1 MSVAVAFSPQVLGA
15 LFDAVEMD
23 DVVDPVV
30 SLPDTIPIACD
41 QNEMRRC
48 LALCIQFWRE
58 GAIRADLKTLAS
70 TLLRIGDLPAEDR
83 RRYKLIRARYKHL
96 RFALVLYGARHRA
109 PPLFRATVVV
119 MGHLQDAYR
128 NNRRS
133 VVLAYALA
141 LRVLLTRA
149 IWWAVH
155 REIARVRIDD
165 AAGFREFRR
174 GEICRLNQWLANT
187 NLTAHRFHAMRKIIS
202 RLVSFY
208 DTRRCI
214 DPDDRALRMSRYLSA
229 INGLM
234 GEMHD
239 ELVERAMAGQQDY
252 HHDALV
258 LPADIHERLQA
269 LTQAYPDL
277 HRKQDRP
284 PISSLCRPKEQCSAA
299 ASNPRMAGR
308 LTELSEP

>member
-1 MSVAVAFSPQVLGA
+1 MSVPTAFSPEVLGA
-15 LFDAVEMD
+15 LFEAVEMD

-30 SLPDTIPIACD
+30 SLPDTIPTACD
-41 QNEMRRC
+41 QDEMRRC

-58 GAIRADLKTLAS
+58 GAIRADLKTLVNA
-70 TLLRIGDLPAEDR
+70 LLWTGDLPPKDR

-96 RFALVLYGARHRA
+96 RFALVLYGTQHRA
-109 PPLFRATVVV
+109 PALFRATVVA

-133 VVLAYALA
+133 AVLGYALA
-141 LRVLLTRA
+141 LRVLMTRA

-155 REIARVRIDD
+155 REVARVRIDD
-165 AAGFREFRR
+165 AAGFHDYRR
-174 GEICRLNQWLANT
+174 GEIARLDQWLADPS
-187 NLTAHRFHAMRKIIS
+187 LTAHRFHAMRKIVS

-214 DPDDRALRMSRYLSA
+214 EPDNCSLRMSRYLSA

-239 ELVERAMAGQQDY
+239 DLVERAMVGQQDY
-252 HHDALV
+252 YRDALV
-258 LPADIHERLQA
+258 LPSDIHKRLRA
-269 LTQAYPDL
+269 LTKAYLGL
-277 HRKQDRP
+277 HHNQDRAP
-284 PISSLCRPKEQCSAA
+284 GSSLRQPAGPRPAPALHAYTDEA
-299 ASNPRMAGR
+299 
-308 LTELSEP
+308 

>member
-1 MSVAVAFSPQVLGA
+1 VSVPVAFSPQVLGA

-30 SLPDTIPIACD
+30 SLPDTIPTACD
-41 QNEMRRC
+41 QDEMRRC

-58 GAIRADLKTLAS
+58 GAIRADLKTLAN
-70 TLLRIGDLPAEDR
+70 TLLRTGDLRTEDR

-96 RFALVLYGARHRA
+96 RFALVLYGAQHQA

-133 VVLAYALA
+133 AVLGYALV
-141 LRVLLTRA
+141 LRLLLTRA

-155 REIARVRIDD
+155 REVAKVRIDD
-165 AAGFREFRR
+165 AAGFRDYRR
-174 GEICRLNQWLANT
+174 SEIGLLDQWLADPS
-187 NLTAHRFHAMRKIIS
+187 LTAHRFHAMRKIVS

-214 DPDDRALRMSRYLSA
+214 EPDDRALRMSRYLSA

-239 ELVERAMAGQQDY
+239 ELVERSMAGQQDY
-252 HHDALV
+252 HHDAMV
-258 LPADIHERLQA
+258 LPADIHQRLQA

-277 HRKQDRP
+277 YRNHEER
-284 PISSLCRPKEQCSAA
+284 SALHCA
-299 ASNPRMAGR
+299 N
-308 LTELSEP
+308 